1 MAAHRCGDKN
11 PRMHEPSLSDGTI
24 TLTPLR
30 LDDVEAHLMGEDRLL
45 IRWLNGGPGTRD
57 GVEAYVRH
65 CREQWESAG
74 PLRAFGIR
82 AGGGAGGTLAGTVD
96 LRFAGAGLAPGQV
109 NVAYGLYPSW
119 RGRGLATRAVLLA
132 SRYAAGEGGREAV
145 IQVDPENPASA
156 AVARRAGF
164 VRVGQQHAP
173 AGRGRAD
180 GSPVHRYVRDLRPS
194 AR

>member
-1 MAAHRCGDKN
+1 
-11 PRMHEPSLSDGTI
+11 MHEVTLSDGTI

-30 LDDVEAHLMGEDRLL
+30 ADDAEAHLAGEDESLV
-45 IRWLNGGPGTRD
+45 RWLNGGPGTRE
-57 GVEAYVRH
+57 GVAAYLRH
-65 CREQWESAG
+65 CREQWDTGG

-82 AGGGAGGTLAGTVD
+82 VDAARTLAGTVD
-96 LRFAGAGLAPGQV
+96 LRFAADELGPGQV

-132 SRYAAGEGGREAV
+132 SRYAAAEGGQEAV

-164 VRVGQQHAP
+164 TP
-173 AGRGRAD
+173 GRPPH
-180 GSPVHRYVRDLRPS
+180 GSTQSGLDRYVRDLR
-194 AR
+194 RG